1 MIRVLQKVSNALT
14 NYETFCKIRD
24 GYGLGLNHTS
34 IRLVKY
40 SAKICKKGRSALR
53 EYSKSIEISDID
65 KDKFIDL
72 LTEELSV
79 LRAKIGLSQDDLS
92 SIIGISRQIYSL
104 IETGKRRMTWN
115 TFLSFILMFGF
126 NEKTSTILE
135 ASGAMLPELK
145 KVLNVDRRKEGI

>member
-1 MIRVLQKVSNALT
+1 M
-14 NYETFCKIRD
+14 
-24 GYGLGLNHTS
+24 
-34 IRLVKY
+34 
-40 SAKICKKGRSALR
+40 R